1 MIYVDKDMN
10 INTYIDMYMC
20 ISPQRLSLS
29 VLLNRV
35 LLKSFF
41 FFFPWYNCKN
51 YFFSHFHVSLLQ
63 EKTSLSSKK
72 KNTKYPKSD
81 LYLKSHYLPKKFY

>member
-10 INTYIDMYMC
+10 IDTYIDMYMC
-20 ISPQRLSLS
+20 VSPQSLSLC

-72 KNTKYPKSD
+72 KK
-81 LYLKSHYLPKKFY
+81 H